1 MIFLIILQISNFLE
15 LFNVPKSEQTIVMAT
30 HDYDIIEQF
39 PGRIIQFQNKSIEE

>member
-1 MIFLIILQISNFLE
+1 MSLIKSISSE
-15 LFNVPKSEQTIVMAT
+15 EQTIVMAT